1 MLAALGQAT
10 EAGAHLLTLSGSVS
24 TTPEQRS
31 IASAS
36 ALARHWHLP
45 YKPHLRPAEPA
56 PLPVL
61 DAVFPLILTLSL
73 LHALATASL
82 DVPYLASASRQCGI
96 ALFYASRIAPP
107 LAMAAVAAR
116 RTAQL
121 GESGMIA
128 GVLAGAITC
137 GGEATGFAGANQ
149 DGGCTVAALAAGIA
163 AGFAARRALGV
174 AHAIALPA
182 TASTLFCV
190 GGAGLCGGVLGA
202 FIGPLSASA
211 TSLARTFISALV
223 SECLP
228 VAIRALLGGM
238 LGVLTKRGSVLG
250 YYHSVMFPLII
261 VEMELGG
268 LALLGAFDACCLCC
282 VCAGICAA
290 TSLTSANSAPA
301 EASAC
306 RQAMRINLLLGDYV
320 EACYPYM
327 AKSASVNVGA
337 YLGAAIAGA
346 TLLIGGGTPA
356 PPRSSAYLPIPLAI
370 ALSERPAH
378 VAVAAILAFAVPFS
392 SVCFTARAREGGR
405 RS

>member
-1 MLAALGQAT
+1 M
-10 EAGAHLLTLSGSVS
+10 
-24 TTPEQRS
+24 
-31 IASAS
+31 
-36 ALARHWHLP
+36 
-45 YKPHLRPAEPA
+45 
-56 PLPVL
+56 
-61 DAVFPLILTLSL
+61 
-73 LHALATASL
+73 
-82 DVPYLASASRQCGI
+82 
-96 ALFYASRIAPP
+96 
-107 LAMAAVAAR
+107 
-116 RTAQL
+116 
-121 GESGMIA
+121 
-128 GVLAGAITC
+128 
-137 GGEATGFAGANQ
+137 
-149 DGGCTVAALAAGIA
+149 
-163 AGFAARRALGV
+163 
-174 AHAIALPA
+174 
-182 TASTLFCV
+182 
-190 GGAGLCGGVLGA
+190 LGA

-223 SECLP
+223 SERLP

-290 TSLTSANSAPA
+290 ISLTSANSAPA

-356 PPRSSAYLPIPLAI
+356 PPRSSAYLPMPLAI

-378 VAVAAILAFAVPFS
+378 VAVAAILAFAVPFA
-392 SVCFTARAREGGR
+392 SVCFAARAREGGR